1 MRAAGSLGRNA
12 SARRLTRDKTLL
24 CLPPTRNKM
33 VSARHS
39 HDNESLFVP
48 VPPTEEKQLFGP
60 APTRKKKRSQC
71 FVQAPG
77 TRTHGRK
84 KNLFFFLRRHLH
96 GTECFGPTRNEN
108 IFGVSGTTRKRHEVV
123 LGATHHK
130 CLMPGAWYSVPAR
143 THKNKSL
150 CLVLST
156 TTCVD
161 VRTHGRKSLFAPA
174 PGLRTHGRKKT
185 SFVFGT
191 GTCYSRTHGRRK
203 GVVVPVPTRE
213 EKRLLWYRHHLHTR
227 NDTRHDEACC
237 FLYPHT
243 QHDDLLFCTRTE

>member
-84 KNLFFFLRRHLH
+84 KKKNPFLRRHLH

-174 PGLRTHGRKKT
+174 PGLRTHGRKKKQALSSGPAPAT
-185 SFVFGT
+185 
-191 GTCYSRTHGRRK
+191 
-203 GVVVPVPTRE
+203 PV
-213 EKRLLWYRHHLHTR
+213 
-227 NDTRHDEACC
+227 
-237 FLYPHT
+237 
-243 QHDDLLFCTRTE
+243 RTEGEKGL

>member
-84 KNLFFFLRRHLH
+84 KKKPF
-96 GTECFGPTRNEN
+96 
-108 IFGVSGTTRKRHEVV
+108 
-123 LGATHHK
+123 
-130 CLMPGAWYSVPAR
+130 
-143 THKNKSL
+143 
-150 CLVLST
+150 
-156 TTCVD
+156 
-161 VRTHGRKSLFAPA
+161 FAPA
-174 PGLRTHGRKKT
+174 P
-185 SFVFGT
+185 
-191 GTCYSRTHGRRK
+191 
-203 GVVVPVPTRE
+203 
-213 EKRLLWYRHHLHTR
+213 TR
-227 NDTRHDEACC
+227 NRMLWTHTEREHLWCLRHYTKTPRSCTWRDPPQMLDARRLVLGACS
-237 FLYPHT
+237 HT
-243 QHDDLLFCTRTE
+243 QKQKPLFGFVDDNMC

>member
-1 MRAAGSLGRNA
+1 MPGTHTITNPCLCRYPPRKKNSCLGRH
-12 SARRLTRDKTLL
+12 
-24 CLPPTRNKM
+24 P
-33 VSARHS
+33 
-39 HDNESLFVP
+39 
-48 VPPTEEKQLFGP
+48 
-60 APTRKKKRSQC
+60 
-71 FVQAPG
+71 
-77 TRTHGRK
+77 HGRK
-84 KNLFFFLRRHLH
+84 KEASASCRRPVPARTEEKKKNPFLRRHLH

-174 PGLRTHGRKKT
+174 PGLRTHGRKKKQALSSGPAPAT
-185 SFVFGT
+185 
-191 GTCYSRTHGRRK
+191 
-203 GVVVPVPTRE
+203 PV
-213 EKRLLWYRHHLHTR
+213 
-227 NDTRHDEACC
+227 
-237 FLYPHT
+237 
-243 QHDDLLFCTRTE
+243 RTEGEKGL